1 MERFR
6 THGKAL
12 ALAVLAAAWAGAAF
26 AQPAAQKSC
35 ADLRLELAAA
45 APLTAVNRLANASC
59 LGGELDADAAAR
71 RAQRLFDTAGRVEG
85 QPRRREIKDVALSD
99 EERRA
104 LTVAV
109 LRVADDYLGTVASAA
124 RDPDKPELERARAGV
139 QAAIRDRSAGLA
151 PGERSREQRMEY
163 WRWDG
168 LQSELGQTGIDV
180 PGMLKRAGCDAAPRG
195 TECAAAQAS
204 AEGLLRGARLAE
216 RAFTPD
222 QAEAVQEAAARA
234 AVRDAR
240 WRSYFADARSQ
251 YPWELWINSWRYETR
266 VRKDLGVSGPPDW
279 QWIVLHPD
287 IAMQY
292 VSSAAAGDRFKP
304 ALLLEVIGYNWWQWG
319 ADNKPRNAWGVSL
332 VRTYADTTS
341 IPSSAWGVT
350 VHRNSKYSLTVTR
363 QDGKTGM
370 LLSVDLAGAVTQ
382 ASQAWS
388 DQFRIGE

>member
-1 MERFR
+1 MDRFR
-6 THGKAL
+6 VSGSAI
-12 ALAVLAAAWAGAAF
+12 AVAALAAACMGVAS

-35 ADLRLELAAA
+35 ADLRLELAAV

-59 LGGELDADAAAR
+59 LGGELDADAATR

-85 QPRRREIKDVALSD
+85 QPRRREIKDVALSA

-109 LRVADDYLGTVASAA
+109 LRVADEYLGTLASAA
-124 RDPDKPELERARAGV
+124 RAADKPEVERTRTAV
-139 QAAIRDRSAGLA
+139 QAAIRDRSAGVEA
-151 PGERSREQRMEY
+151 GERSREQRAEY

-180 PGMLKRAGCDAAPRG
+180 PGMLKRAGCDATPRAAD
-195 TECAAAQAS
+195 CAAAQS
-204 AEGLLRGARLAE
+204 TAEGLLRGAHLAE

-222 QAEAVQEAAARA
+222 QAEAVQAAAARA

-251 YPWELWINSWRYETR
+251 YPWELWVNSWRYETR
-266 VRKDLGVSGPPDW
+266 VRNDLGLSGPPDW
-279 QWIVLHPD
+279 QWILLHPD

-292 VSSAAAGDRFKP
+292 VSSAAEGDRFKP
-304 ALLLEVIGYNWWQWG
+304 ALLLELIGYNWWQWG

-350 VHRNSKYSLTVTR
+350 IHRNSKYSLTLTR
-363 QDGKTGM
+363 QDGKTGV

-388 DQFRIGE
+388 DQFRVGD